1 VTQLHKMMLEELQR
15 RNYSKNTARSYLS
28 IVRDFAK
35 HFNKPPDQLG
45 LDEIRQY
52 QAHLIEECKL
62 EARTVCYQT
71 SAVRFFF
78 VKTLQRPYQLDE
90 FPYPKRPRRLPLILS
105 QDEAVTLINSAS
117 NLFHRA
123 MLMTL
128 YSTGVR
134 RTEMCNLKVEDI
146 DSKRMLIH
154 IRQGKGG
161 KDRDVPLSPNLLG
174 TLRVLPLDAA
184 EDLSVSRHGEWLS
197 CRQAHYQQGALG
209 SLPGSGQTGGY
220 HQTGQPA
227 PNSPQLRYT
236 LDGERRRPAYGASP
250 ARPHPSQA
258 DVDLPALVGAPS
270 ESCGN
275 TARQGGP
282 FTAGSGEAFAPAS
295 QTGGAKMSRP
305 PALFAAPS

>member
-1 VTQLHKMMLEELQR
+1 MTQLHKMMLEELQR

-45 LDEIRQY
+45 LDAIRQY
-52 QAHLIEECKL
+52 QAHLIEARKL

-71 SAVRFFF
+71 SALRFFF

-90 FPYPKRPRRLPLILS
+90 FPYPKRPRRLPIILS

-154 IRQGKGG
+154 IRLGKGG

-174 TLRVLPLDAA
+174 TLREYYRWMRPKTYLFPGTVNGSRADKPITSKVPWEACQEAAKRAGITKRVSPHLIRHSFATHLIENGADLPTVQALLGHTDLKPTSIYLHLSERHLKAAGTPLDKVV
-184 EDLSVSRHGEWLS
+184 LSPLDQVKRSRQLH
-197 CRQAHYQQGALG
+197 QKPA
-209 SLPGSGQTGGY
+209 GQ
-220 HQTGQPA
+220 
-227 PNSPQLRYT
+227 
-236 LDGERRRPAYGASP
+236 
-250 ARPHPSQA
+250 
-258 DVDLPALVGAPS
+258 
-270 ESCGN
+270 
-275 TARQGGP
+275 
-282 FTAGSGEAFAPAS
+282 
-295 QTGGAKMSRP
+295 K
-305 PALFAAPS
+305 

>member
-1 VTQLHKMMLEELQR
+1 MLEELQR

-28 IVRDFAK
+28 VVRDFAK

-52 QAHLIEECKL
+52 QAHLIEERKL

-71 SAVRFFF
+71 SALRFFF

-90 FPYPKRPRRLPLILS
+90 FPYPKRPRRLPIILS

-123 MLMTL
+123 MLRTL

-146 DSKRMLIH
+146 DSQRMQIH

-161 KDRDVPLSPNLLG
+161 KERDVPLSPNLLG
-174 TLRVLPLDAA
+174 TLREYYRWMRPQTDLFPGTVNGSRADKPITSKVPWEACQEAAKRAGITKRVSPPLIRHSFATHLRETGADLPTVQALLGHTDLKPTSIYLHLSERHRKAAGTALDKAVLSPLDQVKRSRQLHKKAA
-184 EDLSVSRHGEWLS
+184 
-197 CRQAHYQQGALG
+197 
-209 SLPGSGQTGGY
+209 GQ
-220 HQTGQPA
+220 
-227 PNSPQLRYT
+227 
-236 LDGERRRPAYGASP
+236 
-250 ARPHPSQA
+250 
-258 DVDLPALVGAPS
+258 
-270 ESCGN
+270 
-275 TARQGGP
+275 
-282 FTAGSGEAFAPAS
+282 
-295 QTGGAKMSRP
+295 K
-305 PALFAAPS
+305 

>member
-1 VTQLHKMMLEELQR
+1 MLEELQR

-35 HFNKPPDQLG
+35 HLNKPPDQLG
-45 LDEIRQY
+45 LDEFRQY
-52 QAHLIEECKL
+52 QAHLIEGRKL

-71 SAVRFFF
+71 SALRFFF

-146 DSKRMLIH
+146 DSQRMLIH

-174 TLRVLPLDAA
+174 TLREYYRWMRPKTYLFPGTVNGSRADKPITSKVPWEACQEAAKRAGITKRVSPHLIRHSFATHLMESGADLPTVQALLGHTDLKPTSIYLHLSERHLKAAGTPLDKAI
-184 EDLSVSRHGEWLS
+184 LSPLDQVKRSRQLHKKP
-197 CRQAHYQQGALG
+197 A
-209 SLPGSGQTGGY
+209 GQ
-220 HQTGQPA
+220 
-227 PNSPQLRYT
+227 
-236 LDGERRRPAYGASP
+236 
-250 ARPHPSQA
+250 
-258 DVDLPALVGAPS
+258 
-270 ESCGN
+270 
-275 TARQGGP
+275 
-282 FTAGSGEAFAPAS
+282 
-295 QTGGAKMSRP
+295 K
-305 PALFAAPS
+305 